1 MKPIPI
7 LHRELTPA
15 NVLVNKDC
23 TVFKLSDFG
32 QAKFRPNLE
41 AYLNSVTPGSW
52 PYMPPEAFDDG
63 SMQRAVFSRKGD
75 VFSLG
80 VTMLQVATHCSPS
93 CGFYGAGVTPEVV
106 RRKGDLSKLRDH
118 QLKPVILRCL
128 RDNRKERPSASEI
141 LTDIENSCNQM

>member
-1 MKPIPI
+1 MN
-7 LHRELTPA
+7 E
-15 NVLVNKDC
+15 DG

-32 QAKFRPNLE
+32 QAKFRPNPE
-41 AYLNSVTPGSW
+41 AYLTSGTPGNIL
-52 PYMPPEAFDDG
+52 YMPPEALGDG
-63 SMQRAVFSRKGD
+63 SMQRAVYSRKGD

-80 VTMLQVATHCSPS
+80 VTMLQVATQCSPS
-93 CGFYGAGVTPEVV
+93 CGFYGVGVTPEVE